1 MLLTITTTHK
11 PATDLGFLL
20 YKHPD
25 HLKSYDLSCGKA
37 HVFYPQAD
45 EDKCTV
51 AVLLDIDPI
60 ALAKNSRNF
69 SGNFALAQY
78 VNDRPY
84 VLSSFMSVAL
94 TKAFSTAMGGRCK
107 NRPELVDEALPF
119 TVTLS
124 SVPAKGG
131 EFIIEQLFAPLGYEI
146 EVERHVLDEKF
157 PDWGMSKYYKVTLTN
172 TLKLQDLLTH
182 LYVLLPVMDND
193 KHYYTGENEVQ
204 VLLDKGKT
212 WLKDH
217 PAKTLITNR
226 YLRNLKS
233 YARMAMRELN
243 DESIDDEKELP
254 QISPELKEK
263 KVSLNKQRLQ
273 VVTEQLLKINAR
285 SVIDFGCGEGKLI
298 RELLKKPQ
306 FSKILG
312 IDVSY
317 NELLKAKDR
326 MHWDRMPDKKRERVE
341 LVQGSLQYCDERTLD
356 FDAAA
361 IIEVIEHM
369 DADRL
374 NSFEQI
380 VFSYSQPVHVIIT
393 TPNSEYNVLYEGMKP
408 GALRHNDHRF
418 EWTRKEFKTWADKVA
433 NNHHYSVVFYGIGDE
448 DEKLG
453 TPTQMAVFTKQ
464 SLPDSQED

>member
-1 MLLTITTTHK
+1 MLLTITTTHQ

-107 NRPELVDEALPF
+107 NRPELVDVELPF
-119 TVTLS
+119 TITLS

-131 EFIIEQLFAPLGYEI
+131 EYIIEQLFAPLGYEI
-146 EVERHVLDEKF
+146 EVERYILDEKF
-157 PDWGMSKYYKVTLTN
+157 PDWGMSKYYKVSLSN
-172 TLKLQDLLTH
+172 KVKIQDLLTH
-182 LYVLLPVMDND
+182 LYVLLPVLDND

-204 VLLDKGKT
+204 VLLDKGKS

-233 YARMAMRELN
+233 FARMALRELN
-243 DESIDDEKELP
+243 DESLVEEKALP
-254 QISPELKEK
+254 EISPELKEK
-263 KVSLNKQRLQ
+263 KLSLNKQRLKA
-273 VVTEQLLKINAR
+273 VTEQLQKINAR
-285 SVIDFGCGEGKLI
+285 SLVDFGCGEGKLI

-306 FSKILG
+306 FAKILG

-317 NELLKAKDR
+317 NELLKAKER
-326 MHWDRMPDKKRERVE
+326 MHWDRMPEKKRERVE

-369 DADRL
+369 DTDRL
-374 NSFEQI
+374 ASFEQI
-380 VFSYSQPVHVIIT
+380 VFSYSRPTNVIIT
-393 TPNSEYNVLYEGMKP
+393 TPNREYNVLYEGMKTD
-408 GALRHNDHRF
+408 ALRHNDHRF
-418 EWTRKEFKTWADKVA
+418 EWTRKEFNTWANKVA
-433 NNHHYSVVFYGIGDE
+433 NNHNYSVNFYRIGDKH
-448 DEKLG
+448 EKWG
-453 TPTQMAVFTKQ
+453 TPTQMAVFTLK
-464 SLPDSQED
+464 SEEE

>member
-25 HLKSYDLSCGKA
+25 RLKSYELSCGKA

-45 EDKCTV
+45 EEKCTV

-84 VLSSFMSVAL
+84 VLSSLMSVAL
-94 TKAFSTAMGGRCK
+94 TKAFSTAMGGTSK
-107 NRPELVDEALPF
+107 NKPELVEKNLPF
-119 TVTLS
+119 TISLS

-131 EFIIEQLFAPLGYEI
+131 EFIIQQLFEPLGYQVEI
-146 EVERHVLDEKF
+146 QRHILDEKF
-157 PDWGMSKYYKVTLTN
+157 PDWGMSKYYKVTLN
-172 TLKLQDLLTH
+172 HKLRLKDLLTH
-182 LYVLLPVMDND
+182 LYILLPVLDDD
-193 KHYYTGENEVQ
+193 KHYYTGENEVR
-204 VLLDKGKT
+204 VLLDKGRE

-217 PAKTLITNR
+217 PAKALITNR

-233 YARMAMRELN
+233 FARMALRELN
-243 DESIDDEKELP
+243 DESIEEECKPEL
-254 QISPELKEK
+254 SPELKEK
-263 KVSLNKQRLQ
+263 KVSLNKQRISAVVEHLQ
-273 VVTEQLLKINAR
+273 SSLAR

-306 FSKILG
+306 FTKILG

-317 NELLKAKDR
+317 SELLRAKGR
-326 MHWDRMPDKKRERVE
+326 LHWDRMPEKKKKRIE
-341 LVQGSLQYCDERTLD
+341 LLQGSLQYCDERTLD
-356 FDAAA
+356 FDAAV

-369 DADRL
+369 DIDRL
-374 NSFEQI
+374 ESFEQVI
-380 VFSYSQPVHVIIT
+380 FFYSKPTTVIIT
-393 TPNSEYNVLYEGMKP
+393 TPNIEYNELYENMKI
-408 GALRHNDHRF
+408 GTLRHRDHRF
-418 EWTRKEFKTWADKVA
+418 EWTREQFQTWANKIVE
-433 NNHHYSVVFYGIGDE
+433 NHGYSVEFHNIGDVDKE
-448 DEKLG
+448 LG
-453 TPTQMAVFTKQ
+453 APTQMAVFTKTNKK
-464 SLPDSQED
+464 DE

>member
-1 MLLTITTTHK
+1 MLLTITTTHQ

-25 HLKSYDLSCGKA
+25 HLKSYELSCGKA

-94 TKAFSTAMGGRCK
+94 TKAFSTAMGGTSK
-107 NRPELVDEALPF
+107 NRPELVDVELPF
-119 TVTLS
+119 TITLS

-146 EVERHVLDEKF
+146 EIQRHTLDDKF
-157 PDWGMSKYYKVTLTN
+157 ADWGMSKYYKVTLSN

-182 LYVLLPVMDND
+182 LYILLPVLDND
-193 KHYYTGENEVQ
+193 KHYYTGENEVK
-204 VLLDKGKT
+204 VLLDKGKS
-212 WLKDH
+212 WLKNH

-233 YARMAMRELN
+233 FARMALRELN
-243 DESIDDEKELP
+243 DESIEDEKELLDV
-254 QISPELKEK
+254 SPELKQK

-273 VVTEQLLKINAR
+273 AVVEVLLKINAR

-317 NELLKAKDR
+317 GELLKAKDR
-326 MHWDRMPDKKRERVE
+326 MHWDRMPEKKRERIE
-341 LVQGSLQYCDERTLD
+341 LLQGSLQYCDDRTLD
-356 FDAAA
+356 YDAAA

-374 NSFEQI
+374 MSFEQI
-380 VFSYSQPVHVIIT
+380 VFAYSKPVNVIIT
-393 TPNSEYNVLYEGMKP
+393 TPNSEYNVLYENMKP
-408 GALRHNDHRF
+408 GTFRHNDHRF
-418 EWTRKEFKTWADKVA
+418 EWTRNEFITWADKVA
-433 NNHHYSVVFYGIGDE
+433 KTHHYSVVFHGIGDN
-448 DEKLG
+448 DERYG
-453 TPTQMAVFTKQ
+453 TPTQMAVFTK
-464 SLPDSQED
+464 LSQEE

>member
-1 MLLTITTTHK
+1 MLLTITTTHQ

-45 EDKCTV
+45 ENKCTV

-94 TKAFSTAMGGRCK
+94 TKAFSTAMGGTSK
-107 NRPELVDEALPF
+107 NRPELVDVALPF
-119 TVTLS
+119 TIELS

-131 EFIIEQLFAPLGYEI
+131 EFIIEQLFAPLGYQIEI
-146 EVERHVLDEKF
+146 ERHVLDEKF
-157 PDWGMSKYYKVTLTN
+157 PDWGMSKYYKVTLNN

-193 KHYYTGENEVQ
+193 KHYYTGENEVK
-204 VLLDKGKT
+204 VLLDKGKS

-233 YARMAMRELN
+233 YARMALRELN
-243 DESIDDEKELP
+243 DESAEAEIPLAE
-254 QISPELKEK
+254 ISPELKEK
-263 KVSLNKQRLQ
+263 KISLNKLRLQ
-273 VVTEQLLKINAR
+273 AVTEQLLKLNAR

-306 FSKILG
+306 FTKIVG

-326 MHWDRMPDKKRERVE
+326 MHWDRMPEKKRERIE
-341 LVQGSLQYCDERTLD
+341 LFQGSLQYCDERTLD

-361 IIEVIEHM
+361 IVEVIEHM
-369 DADRL
+369 DTDRL
-374 NSFEQI
+374 DNFEKI
-380 VFSYSQPVHVIIT
+380 VFAYSQPTHVIIT
-393 TPNSEYNVLYEGMKP
+393 TPNSEYNSLYEGMKP
-408 GALRHNDHRF
+408 GSLRHNDHRF
-418 EWTRKEFKTWADKVA
+418 EWTRTEFKTWAKQVA
-433 NNHHYSVVFYGIGDE
+433 TTHLYSVVFEEIGEHD
-448 DEKLG
+448 KKYG
-453 TPTQMAVFTKQ
+453 TPTQMAIFTKQ
-464 SLPDSQED
+464 REED